1 MGRDFWL
8 CSLRT
13 YFLLNLFLLK
23 TVLGGGGGCSST
35 LAPHLLPKSHS
46 VSERPRWPRG
56 SWLW

>member
-23 TVLGGGGGCSST
+23 TVLGGGREM
-35 LAPHLLPKSHS
+35 LLHLGPPPSA
-46 VSERPRWPRG
+46 
-56 SWLW
+56 